1 MKPTRPWLWPN
12 LLSLDAPIVAVLW
25 QILFARC
32 FQVPVDPLAALLL
45 LLTVWLIYSADRTL
59 DAWKGDCH
67 SPRHEFY
74 RRWWGPLFPLWMS
87 VLGLTAWL
95 AAEHLSTGLFLRGV
109 ILLAAVGVYFA
120 LVHCGI
126 LRGPKEAAVG
136 VLFALGASL
145 EAWSNVKSPADVATI
160 LLFSGLCWM
169 NCIAIQRWEGER
181 LDWSPSAAALVLACA
196 AGVLLYAHRP
206 ILGGAELA
214 SAAAFLLL
222 GHVHRKLSAD
232 AVRVLADVALLS
244 PLLFLPM
251 IA

>member
-1 MKPTRPWLWPN
+1 MVTTTTLNRNGSVLRGERNGAKSREQKQNTHAHEFIIRGVESALPVAMKPTRLWLWPN

-32 FQVPVDPLAALLL
+32 FQVPVDGLAALLL

-74 RRWWGPLFPLWMS
+74 RRWWRQLFPLWMS
-87 VLGLTAWL
+87 VLGLTGWL
-95 AAEHLSTGLFLRGV
+95 AAEHLSSGLFLRGV
-109 ILLAAVGVYFA
+109 ILLAAIGVYFA
-120 LVHCGI
+120 LVHSGI

-145 EAWSNVKSPADVATI
+145 EAWSKVASPADVATI

-169 NCIAIQRWEGER
+169 NCIAIQRWATN
-181 LDWSPSAAALVLACA
+181 P
-196 AGVLLYAHRP
+196 
-206 ILGGAELA
+206 
-214 SAAAFLLL
+214 AFLLP
-222 GHVHRKLSAD
+222 SAGW
-232 AVRVLADVALLS
+232 RCS
-244 PLLFLPM
+244 S
-251 IA
+251 